1 MPCKVILSYYLCIG
15 RKNTGVT
22 AIFLASVGGYLDI
35 VSTLVK
41 AGADADSQS
50 QEGGTPLIAAAQ
62 AGHMDVVEK
71 LLLSG
76 ADHNACMWD
85 GANALFLAGQNG
97 HARIVMH
104 ILAIPGMQVNQ
115 QRRD

>member
-1 MPCKVILSYYLCIG
+1 MASKIIHSSYLSIA

-41 AGADADSQS
+41 AGADA
-50 QEGGTPLIAAAQ
+50 QEGGTPLMAAAQ

-76 ADHNACMWD
+76 ADHNACM
-85 GANALFLAGQNG
+85 
-97 HARIVMH
+97 
-104 ILAIPGMQVNQ
+104 
-115 QRRD
+115 